1 MPYDSY
7 VYYPSPM
14 MDKAIENLPSYSKFK
29 KCVSDNI
36 SDAIVIINPILN
48 YQAQSTILYGDLNV
62 KIYQAKSDKETH
74 PDNFIKEM
82 KVSLWK
88 VVKFDRVTMDYY
100 VNDIYTE
107 LLKQLSVEINSL
119 DLNSD
124 YPTNGS
130 YCDLLNTLKE
140 SKINLRY

>member
-1 MPYDSY
+1 
-7 VYYPSPM
+7 
-14 MDKAIENLPSYSKFK
+14 
-29 KCVSDNI
+29 
-36 SDAIVIINPILN
+36 
-48 YQAQSTILYGDLNV
+48 V
-62 KIYQAKSDKETH
+62 KIYQARLDKETH

-88 VVKFDRVTMDYY
+88 VVNFDRVTMDYY

-107 LLKQLSVEINSL
+107 LLKQLTIEIKSL